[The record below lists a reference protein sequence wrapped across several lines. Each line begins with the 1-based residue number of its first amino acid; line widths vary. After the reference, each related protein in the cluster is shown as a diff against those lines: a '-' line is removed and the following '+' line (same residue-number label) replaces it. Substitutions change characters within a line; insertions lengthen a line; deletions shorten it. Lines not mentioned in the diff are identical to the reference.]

1 VACTFA
7 DWRQLVAL
15 TERYRPT
22 RGIARRFP
30 RRGHGKRRGASHHRR
45 TYDRLVRPWVRA
57 VICNPGFHERDELVA
72 LPCRTCD
79 ESRVLPEDH
88 LVTTKTAGT
97 PAPLR
102 SRRTLRRIRRA
113 IIDDLPIPPYDN
125 HRRARRVYLCCC
137 NWGTQTKN
145 NFKIDSGEGLESRCD
160 TLSSPV
166 AILSQQTRR
175 PYASQVRPR
184 SRTSRS
190 HLFLSASDLIASV
203 VLYAKHVKHSRV
215 LARRARFQ
223 L

>member
-15 TERYRPT
+15 TKRCRPT
-22 RGIARRFP
+22 GGIARRFP

-45 TYDRLVRPWVRA
+45 AYDRLVRPWVRA

-72 LPCRTCD
+72 LPCRTCH
-79 ESRVLPEDH
+79 ETRAQAGVHSAR
-88 LVTTKTAGT
+88 TKRAG
-97 PAPLR
+97 APLR
-102 SRRTLRRIRRA
+102 SHRTLRRIRRA

>member
-30 RRGHGKRRGASHHRR
+30 RRGHGKRRAASHHRR

-72 LPCRTCD
+72 LPCRTCH
-79 ESRVLPEDH
+79 ETRAQAGVHSAR
-88 LVTTKTAGT
+88 TKRAG
-97 PAPLR
+97 APLR

-113 IIDDLPIPPYDN
+113 IIDDLPIPPHDN
-125 HRRARRVYLCCC
+125 HIYARRVYLCCC
-137 NWGTQTKN
+137 NRGTQTKN
-145 NFKIDSGEGLESRCD
+145 NYKIDPGECLESRHG
-160 TLSSPV
+160 TLVSPV
-166 AILSQQTRR
+166 TILSQQTRR